1 MAGTGLGQPCLLQ
14 ELERAVLGESMSD
27 RKSQT
32 LLRSVGERLKLQQC
46 SRLGGPRTFLRYVGP
61 ARRSRLALG

>member
-32 LLRSVGERLKLQQC
+32 LLRSEGERLKLQQC
-46 SRLGGPRTFLRYVGP
+46 SRLEGPRTFLGYVGP